1 MKLVRYLIGSTE
13 YRGVLDGDTISRI
26 HGSFF
31 HSYEISND
39 KYNINN
45 VKILP
50 PILPSKVIGF
60 RKNYKSESISDIPLM
75 FLKPPTSVIS
85 AYDDILYPENI
96 DSLHLEIEVA
106 LVISRKARFVKVEHA
121 KDYILG
127 YTVAND
133 ITARNSKLPE
143 SYTEGKCYDT
153 TTPLGVFIDTT
164 FNIDDDIAMV
174 TKINNQTVQSG
185 KFADIHFSPYELIA
199 HASTVM
205 TLQAGDI
212 ILTGTPATPPEV
224 KVGDTVE
231 LSITGLGGQVNKV
244 VKG

>member
-13 YRGVLDGDTISRI
+13 YRGVLDGDMISRI

-39 KYNINN
+39 KYNIDD
-45 VKILP
+45 VTILP

-60 RKNYKSESISDIPLM
+60 RKNYKSESTSDIPLM
-75 FLKPPTSVIS
+75 FLKPPTTVIS
-85 AYDDILYPENI
+85 AHDDIIYPDNI
-96 DSLHLEIEVA
+96 DSLHLEIEIA

-127 YTVAND
+127 YTIAND

-143 SYTEGKCYDT
+143 SYTEGKYYDT
-153 TTPLGVFIDTT
+153 TTPLGLYIDTT
-164 FNIDDDIAMV
+164 FNIDDDIKMV
-174 TKINNQTVQSG
+174 TKINNEIVQNG
-185 KFADIHFSPYELIA
+185 KFADINFSPYELIA

-212 ILTGTPATPPEV
+212 ILTGTPALPPEV

-231 LSITGLGGQVNKV
+231 LSVTGLGGQVNKV